1 MVEKNEKHKENE
13 GNVMGN
19 KCYIKGFS
27 LIEII
32 LVLGVVSALII
43 AAFIVY
49 PKVESSQRSHIEI
62 NNITSIQ
69 TGVRTLYSS
78 SSDYKGLSTAVGVQL
93 NIFPDNMLKVYS
105 GTNKSIYPVNAFGGN
120 VVLNAT
126 NDGKAFTIGYSGVS
140 PTECTKIISAVASNF
155 NIIEVNGLLLKDV
168 GRYTQDSSLDISRI
182 TTYCQT
188 SSYFSLTSL

>member
-1 MVEKNEKHKENE
+1 
-13 GNVMGN
+13 
-19 KCYIKGFS
+19 
-27 LIEII
+27 
-32 LVLGVVSALII
+32 
-43 AAFIVY
+43 
-49 PKVESSQRSHIEI
+49 
-62 NNITSIQ
+62 
-69 TGVRTLYSS
+69 
-78 SSDYKGLSTAVGVQL
+78 
-93 NIFPDNMLKVYS
+93 MLKVYS

-168 GRYTQDSSLDISRI
+168 GRYKQDSSLDISRI